1 METNLVKREDI
12 IGSRRIENYVW
23 IVLLTIGGVGFLL
36 AAGSSYFKI
45 NLLPFANSIELN
57 FIPQGILMFVYGTGA
72 TLVNIYLIL
81 IIFWDVGGG
90 YNEFDLANSTI
101 RLARRGFPGEN
112 RNILLSYPLNEIKSL
127 EVEVKEG
134 INPRRA
140 LYLITVDK
148 RRIPLT
154 GIGDPM
160 PLFLLEEKATT
171 LAKFL
176 NIPYNYA

>member
-81 IIFWDVGGG
+81 ISVL
-90 YNEFDLANSTI
+90 LAF
-101 RLARRGFPGEN
+101 R
-112 RNILLSYPLNEIKSL
+112 
-127 EVEVKEG
+127 V
-134 INPRRA
+134 
-140 LYLITVDK
+140 
-148 RRIPLT
+148 
-154 GIGDPM
+154 M
-160 PLFLLEEKATT
+160 
-171 LAKFL
+171 AK
-176 NIPYNYA
+176 YGSR

>member
-1 METNLVKREDI
+1 MENEIRRDEI
-12 IGSRRIENYVW
+12 IGSRRFSNYFW
-23 IVLLTIGGVGFLL
+23 TIVLFIGGIGFLL
-36 AAGSSYFKI
+36 AGLSSYFQI
-45 NLLPFANSIELN
+45 NFLPFANPTSLT
-57 FIPQGILMFVYGTGA
+57 FIPQGLVMTFYGTLSLSLGLYILA
-72 TLVNIYLIL
+72 T
-81 IIFWDVGGG
+81 IFWDVGGG

-101 RLARRGFPGEN
+101 RLVRRGFPGEN

>member
-101 RLARRGFPGEN
+101 RLVRRGFPGEN

-154 GIGDPM
+154 GIRDPM